1 VRGAPVVGTPAPA
14 AEPPGL
20 RAQAS
25 ATILF
30 THPDGDVDL
39 HMDQHTDRLHDG
51 APPRGVPRDVRGLAA
66 AGPSATETWLRIVQV
81 HDRITHRVD
90 SALHRQ
96 HGLSLT
102 GFEVLRRVAE
112 APEEWASMG
121 DLAEAV
127 GLSRPGITST
137 VNRLVD
143 DGLVTRERLGEDR
156 RLLHARLTDAGRER
170 VRAATA
176 THDDLVAHLL
186 TMLGDDAS
194 VVTDA
199 LARVS
204 AATRRP
210 RA

>member
-1 VRGAPVVGTPAPA
+1 
-14 AEPPGL
+14 
-20 RAQAS
+20 
-25 ATILF
+25 
-30 THPDGDVDL
+30 
-39 HMDQHTDRLHDG
+39 MDQQHTDRVHDD
-51 APPRGVPRDVRGLAA
+51 APPRGVPRDVRGLSA
-66 AGPSATETWLRIVQV
+66 AGPSAPETWLRIVQA
-81 HDRITHRVD
+81 HDRITRRVD

-96 HGLSLT
+96 HGLSIT
-102 GFEVLRRVAE
+102 GFEVLRRIAE
-112 APEEWASMG
+112 SPGERASMG

-143 DGLVTRERLGEDR
+143 EGLVTRERHGGDR
-156 RLLHARLTDAGRER
+156 RLLHASLTEVGRER
-170 VRAATA
+170 VRAAAA

-186 TMLGDDAS
+186 SMLGDDAA

-210 RA
+210 R